1 MKWYSLLF
9 SFIFCILFFS
19 SVNHAEAKE
28 MGLFIN
34 DKPIST
40 DSAPPFIK
48 NGTTMVPLR
57 AITES
62 FSLQVNWD
70 SATRSIH
77 LSRNDID
84 IKLIIDETLGEVN
97 GEKMNLPVA
106 PLIVKDRTF
115 VPLRFIGEQLKKS
128 VEWEPE
134 QGNIF
139 ISDNKRES
147 DLFWLSKL
155 VEAEAEDEPYQG
167 KVAVAAVVVNRTQ
180 SPFFQNRL
188 NR

>member
-1 MKWYSLLF
+1 
-9 SFIFCILFFS
+9 
-19 SVNHAEAKE
+19 
-28 MGLFIN
+28 
-34 DKPIST
+34 
-40 DSAPPFIK
+40 
-48 NGTTMVPLR
+48 
-57 AITES
+57 
-62 FSLQVNWD
+62 
-70 SATRSIH
+70 
-77 LSRNDID
+77 
-84 IKLIIDETLGEVN
+84 
-97 GEKMNLPVA
+97 MNLPVS

-180 SPFFQNRL
+180 SPFFPKSIKSVIFEKKQFTPVQTRRIYSL
-188 NR
+188 NPGSETIKATSEAMDGFDPSKGALYFFNPQKTKINFLSAAACL